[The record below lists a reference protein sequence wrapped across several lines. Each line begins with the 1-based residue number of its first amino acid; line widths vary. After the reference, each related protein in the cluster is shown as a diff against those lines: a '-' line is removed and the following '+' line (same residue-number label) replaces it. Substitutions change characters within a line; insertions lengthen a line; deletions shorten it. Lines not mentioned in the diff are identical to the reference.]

1 MSSKLVLCTFQKI
14 RRGLSTR
21 RRIRVLFVWKRWKIK
36 GEREGIFC
44 EVVRYTV
51 DDDDAAVVKRGK

>member
-1 MSSKLVLCTFQKI
+1 MYISKI

-21 RRIRVLFVWKRWKIK
+21 RRIKSVVCVEEVENKKS
-36 GEREGIFC
+36 ERGDLC

-51 DDDDAAVVKRGK
+51 DDDDAAVA